1 MTQLLVVTSPRQML
15 LLAAAIDHGAL
26 PPAPHGRVVV
36 LADVVPVPETGPE
49 LAANAAL
56 RALARRTD
64 RIVSWTATI
73 APLRPA
79 TFVPRRDEQPV
90 WERLLREH
98 WQLGDG
104 PVTLVLTDPAQGP
117 GRALT
122 RVLPHARLTLVAD
135 RLERWA
141 PPRTALRDGLPARV
155 DALVA
160 PELLPGLLPH
170 AYDEHGTRT
179 VLVPARR
186 LVDVVVETARDVAP
200 SLSVPDRTARSSGTD
215 GDGTST
221 ALLIVDAPEDL
232 GHDGDDPAPMG
243 AGGPGDLGTLAERLA
258 ELAAIEIRD
267 VGLDDVT
274 LVVHPRATPTQVRR
288 TVRTLRAAHLDV
300 TMSSADVPAEVV
312 IVRDAPSL
320 VVGTASTALVTALAL
335 GARDVRAVGTAEVLD
350 ALTPYHHP
358 ARTALTVTD
367 RLLATGPEP
376 STADVVRL
384 VEAVTYVMHP
394 DRVPHLRPAAVAVL
408 TSMQG
413 TDDEGRPP
421 WRRWIRRRRVERLRL
436 VAAPHDLTTHG
447 SSTGPSPSPL
457 PPAPAPVPTSG
468 VPQRGRRLRSALR
481 LMRAGDAPRREP

>member
-1 MTQLLVVTSPRQML
+1 M
-15 LLAAAIDHGAL
+15 
-26 PPAPHGRVVV
+26 
-36 LADVVPVPETGPE
+36 PETGPE
-49 LAANAAL
+49 LSASAAL
-56 RALARRTD
+56 GPLARRTD

-79 TFVPRRDEQPV
+79 TFVPRWDEQPV

-104 PVTLVLTDPAQGP
+104 PVTLVLADPAQGP

-141 PPRTALRDGLPARV
+141 PPRTPLRDGLPARI

-160 PELLPGLLPH
+160 PALLPGLLPH

-186 LVDVVVETARDVAP
+186 LVDVVADAARDIADGAHEV
-200 SLSVPDRTARSSGTD
+200 SSNVSVPDRPAH
-215 GDGTST
+215 ST
-221 ALLIVDAPEDL
+221 GAAGPGEDMALLIVDAPEDL
-232 GHDGDDPAPMG
+232 GHDGGDHEPTSAAG
-243 AGGPGDLGTLAERLA
+243 SSASAGSGGPGSLGALAEGLA
-258 ELAAIEIRD
+258 ELAVTEIRAA
-267 VGLDDVT
+267 GLRRVA

-288 TVRTLRAAHLDV
+288 TVQALRAASLDV

-312 IVRDAPSL
+312 VVRDAPRL
-320 VVGTASTALVTALAL
+320 VVGTASTALATALVL

-384 VEAVTYVMHP
+384 LEAVTYVMHP

-413 TDDEGRPP
+413 TDAEGRPP

-436 VAAPHDLTTHG
+436 VAAPDGAVTDVPPPTPG
-447 SSTGPSPSPL
+447 
-457 PPAPAPVPTSG
+457 PAPIPVP
-468 VPQRGRRLRSALR
+468 VPMPVPIAPARAAAAPRRGRGLRTALR
-481 LMRAGDAPRREP
+481 LMRAGDAPRQEP